1 MILEPLTIN
10 NTCLDMII
18 KVEAL
23 SILGEIYLCQRLG
36 CDLQGGSDGKQKD

>member
-18 KVEAL
+18 KVEAQ
-23 SILGEIYLCQRLG
+23 SILEEIYLCQRLG